1 MTQMSEDFSDLYS
14 CLLIVVSP
22 SQLTAIDE
30 NCEKFIHLLKFL
42 SVTSVCDVKFDY
54 QIFTS
59 RVLSKFYVLLTVHP
73 CIIFFK

>member
-1 MTQMSEDFSDLYS
+1 MSEDSSKPYS
-14 CLLIVVSP
+14 CLLTVVSL

-42 SVTSVCDVKFDY
+42 SVTSVCEVKFEY

-59 RVLSKFYVLLTVHP
+59 RLPAEFMSR
-73 CIIFFK
+73 